1 MFSSSIDFT
10 LFEDAVIGRGRI
22 DNYLMEIPDR
32 QGGSLI
38 DSSYKGKDGSWWL
51 KRSAWSPPGPVRVQ
65 VP

>member
-38 DSSYKGKDGSWWL
+38 DSSYKGKDGS
-51 KRSAWSPPGPVRVQ
+51 
-65 VP
+65 

>member
-32 QGGSLI
+32 QGLSAVMGQILAVYNTSLTI
-38 DSSYKGKDGSWWL
+38 LSLLNDMQHPC
-51 KRSAWSPPGPVRVQ
+51 AAA
-65 VP
+65 